1 MPYRRHLQA
10 GQTVGLKLLQA
21 ERKLLLEQRGFL
33 EKRLVQRI
41 QETLPSEPVP
51 FTRRELKKLAT
62 YLAGEWVFA
71 EDNAA
76 LLGRLYRKISAM
88 LKEHGTKQFPLA
100 TVTMQSGPTG
110 GIRLTQRERASLI
123 RVSVL
128 PLAVK
133 RRLVEA
139 PIGTQ
144 FLLFTQ
150 RELTHMRRGV
160 EKAVPLAVSP
170 HKRRLQAVVQKI
182 MDVTLAAGTP
192 PAEA

>member
-33 EKRLVQRI
+33 EKHLVQRI
-41 QETLPSEPVP
+41 QETLPPQAVP
-51 FTRRELKKLAT
+51 CTRRELKQLAT
-62 YLAGEWVFA
+62 GLAGEWVFGK
-71 EDNAA
+71 DNAS
-76 LLGRLYRKISAM
+76 LLGRLYRKISAI
-88 LKEHGTKQFPLA
+88 LKEHGTKQFPQA
-100 TVTMQSGPTG
+100 TVAMQTGPTG

-133 RRLVEA
+133 RRLAEA
-139 PIGTQ
+139 PTGTQ

-150 RELTHMRRGV
+150 RELTHIRRGV
-160 EKAVPLAVSP
+160 ERAVPLAVSP

-182 MDVTLAAGTP
+182 MDVTLAPGTP
-192 PAEA
+192 LAEA